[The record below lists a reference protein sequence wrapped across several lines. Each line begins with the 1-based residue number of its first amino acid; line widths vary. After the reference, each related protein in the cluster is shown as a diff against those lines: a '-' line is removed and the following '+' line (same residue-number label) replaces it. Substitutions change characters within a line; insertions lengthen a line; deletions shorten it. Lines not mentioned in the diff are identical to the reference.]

1 MDITELKRIED
12 KRLARHPWER
22 ARAGMVRF
30 LVRHFKPESIK
41 VLDIGSGDAFLLNT
55 LRQNYISKEYIGVD
69 TAYDAG
75 ILKRLRDSGVPESII
90 LLDHLNSLKGNA
102 EKADTC
108 LLLDVLEHCEDA
120 RALLVEARNGE
131 ISSEDSFFFITVPA
145 FQALFSGHDELLGHY
160 RRYSRKQLSK
170 LCRSADLRVI
180 ASGYFFFSLIPARYL
195 QILREK
201 LSGKKSRKS
210 LDAWRGGELL
220 ARIFYAIL
228 WADSR
233 ICYLLSRLGIHL
245 PGLSA
250 YAICRKQPS

>member
-1 MDITELKRIED
+1 MDITELKRVED
-12 KRLARHPWER
+12 PRLNRHPWER

-30 LVRHFKPESIK
+30 LVRRYKPQSSK
-41 VLDIGSGDAFLLNT
+41 VLDIGSGDAFLINT
-55 LRQNYISKEYIGVD
+55 LRQNYSSKEYIGVD
-69 TAYDAG
+69 TAYDAA
-75 ILKRLRDSGVPESII
+75 IITRLRQSGIPESII
-90 LLDHLNSLKGNA
+90 LLDHLHRIKNED

-108 LLLDVLEHCEDA
+108 LLLDVLEHCEDDK
-120 RALLVEARNGE
+120 ALLDDVRKSEV
-131 ISSEDSFFFITVPA
+131 SSENAVFFITVPA
-145 FQALFSGHDELLGHY
+145 FQSLFSGHDELLGHY
-160 RRYSRKQLSK
+160 RRYTRKQLSN
-170 LCRSADLRVI
+170 LCQSAGLRVM

-201 LSGKKSRKS
+201 LTGKKSRRS
-210 LDAWRGGELL
+210 LDAWKGGELL

-233 ICYLLSRLGIHL
+233 FCYLLSRLRIHL